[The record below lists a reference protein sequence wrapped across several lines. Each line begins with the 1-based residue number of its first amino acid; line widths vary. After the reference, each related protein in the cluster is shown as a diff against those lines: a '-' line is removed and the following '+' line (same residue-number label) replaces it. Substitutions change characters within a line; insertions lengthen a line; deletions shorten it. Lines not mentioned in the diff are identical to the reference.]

1 MSAIKKLTGIG
12 GDIRQIAALLQTKGR
27 GGDSILAHI
36 TPREAA
42 LLRSRGG
49 SGTINPE
56 TGLMEFYDG
65 QDSDFGA
72 LNYEMPVADNYEAPV
87 FEQPASFSLPAPDYS
102 YQPISDMGTQAG
114 MIGGAGQTEGDLSM
128 ANLPVGYNYPT
139 LGYGQAETPVAAPVR
154 LGAAPT
160 GARAAPIAGGGGG
173 ADNKKSSLSDL
184 INLGRTLKPFLPAAA
199 ATAAGAMGAQQARQA
214 QQEAQQYRSDMQ
226 RIASPYQTQGQQ
238 MIGAAQRGELTP
250 VNRQAL
256 EAARAQLAQQVQ
268 GRGGV
273 GAMQATE
280 QIARMQQTLL
290 QNQYDYGLKLANL
303 GDQIAIGAIKTG
315 MQADKEMRALLQNY
329 MTGAARIAGGSAGIL
344 GTEEKTPEN
353 QTTTVPARP

>member
-65 QDSDFGA
+65 QDSDFGS
-72 LNYEMPVADNYEAPV
+72 LNYEMPVADNFDTPA
-87 FEQPASFSLPAPDYS
+87 FEQPASFSLPTPDYS

-128 ANLPVGYNYPT
+128 ANLPVGYNYPA

-160 GARAAPIAGGGGG
+160 GARAAPTAGAAPSAGGAGQRLG
-173 ADNKKSSLSDL
+173 LSDL
-184 INLGRTLKPFLPAAA
+184 LNLGRTLKPFLPAAA

-214 QQEAQQYRSDMQ
+214 QQESQQYRSDMQ

-315 MQADKEMRALLQNY
+315 MQADREMRALLQNY
-329 MTGAARIAGGSAGIL
+329 MTGAARIAGGSRSVL
-344 GTEEKTPEN
+344 GTAEEEK
-353 QTTTVPARP
+353 